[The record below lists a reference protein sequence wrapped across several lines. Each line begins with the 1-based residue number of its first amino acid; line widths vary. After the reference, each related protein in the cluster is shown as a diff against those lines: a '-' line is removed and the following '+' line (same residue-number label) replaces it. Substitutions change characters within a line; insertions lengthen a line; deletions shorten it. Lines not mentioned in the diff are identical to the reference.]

1 MKALLMIATL
11 FTVTTATATSLMPAP
26 NYLEFSVVKA
36 DYSPSHV
43 TNPGHATVTVDFN
56 HDTVTLFVQQTNN
69 CPPNAMCIL
78 SMPAPV
84 IVELP
89 IVEVKTDSCGI
100 RTIIA
105 KKDMRSA
112 DGALEVITVKDVSYN
127 VCEYIASPSATYKTQ
142 YFNRMGGKDIKLV
155 SRMVL
160 EQFWTVLAE

>member
-36 DYSPSHV
+36 NYSPSHV
-43 TNPGHATVTVDFN
+43 TNPGHATVTVDLN
-56 HDTVTLFVQQTNN
+56 QDKVTLQIEQTNN

-78 SMPAPV
+78 SMPVPV

-89 IVEVKTDSCGI
+89 IVQVSYDRCGV
-100 RTIIA
+100 RTIVA
-105 KKDMRSA
+105 KKDSRPV

-127 VCEYIASPSATYKTQ
+127 VCNVNFSPSASYRTE